1 MQRGVQRRILRLLE
15 KEGGRRDS
23 EKQKG
28 RKKRKGNGKRG
39 RGNERGRRED
49 CFVAVRL
56 QTEIA
61 HNHREL
67 CATQKPRPNCTHFY

>member
-1 MQRGVQRRILRLLE
+1 MFAVGGVRRGVQRRILRLLE

-39 RGNERGRRED
+39 RGNEKGRRED
-49 CFVAVRL
+49 CFVAAK
-56 QTEIA
+56 IA
-61 HNHREL
+61 DRNS
-67 CATQKPRPNCTHFY
+67 TQPP